1 MQHSVAPQTTPGTSR
16 PDRRALL
23 SAAAWTV
30 PVLAAAAAAPLASA
44 STPTGI
50 NAGAFRLVGNCGV
63 QGLFGPGFLLA
74 ADPGVALPIG
84 TQILIT
90 GSGVASLG
98 IVRVTGQ
105 ATADVENLGTVLR
118 RVTLTSE
125 LPADESIA
133 ARTALSTTSAFT
145 LTAFVTLPDGY
156 AQGSGAKTAGN
167 VNSQQ
172 IVCTAG

>member
-1 MQHSVAPQTTPGTSR
+1 MPHSVTPQTASETSG
-16 PDRRALL
+16 PDRRAML

-30 PVLAAAAAAPLASA
+30 PILATAAAAPLASA

-50 NAGAFRLVGNCGV
+50 SAGAFRLVGNCGV
-63 QGLFGPGFLLA
+63 QGLIGPGFLLA
-74 ADPGVALPIG
+74 ADPGVALPVG
-84 TQILIT
+84 TTILIT

-98 IVRVTGQ
+98 LVRVTGQ
-105 ATADVENLGTVLR
+105 ATADVENIGTVLR

-133 ARTALSTTSAFT
+133 VRTSLSISSAFT
-145 LTAFVTLPDGY
+145 LTAFVILPDGY
-156 AQGSGAKTAGN
+156 VEGGGAKPAGN

-172 IVCTAG
+172 ILCSAS